1 MKRILWFLILV
12 LIVISCESES
22 EFFTISGEVTNANG
36 EKLYLIELQT
46 NTVVFLDSIILND
59 EGVFSFKGQTNIP
72 KFYALRI
79 TPNNYLT
86 LIVNPFEQIV
96 VKTDGENIADNP
108 IIEGSPESHKT
119 MVLRSKLDESV
130 KKLDSIG
137 LYYRSLIGTK
147 EINKVRDSLNL
158 LSREI
163 ISEHTE
169 FTKKFVKNNS
179 NSLASLMALYQQ
191 IAPRLYVLNPTDDL
205 EYFTLVDSSLMLK
218 HPESEAVKA
227 LHAQMEEIKRQMKAK
242 NELNN
247 IVDIGVAAPDIILRN
262 PKGDTITL
270 SSLRGKYVL
279 LDFWASWCRPCR
291 VENPHLVNNYKK
303 YNEKGFE
310 IFQVSL
316 DKKKESWISA
326 IESDQLTWIH
336 VSDLQ
341 YWNSAAAKLYQVQA
355 IPANFL
361 LDKNGKIIA
370 KNLRGDALE
379 AKLSEIFD

>member
-1 MKRILWFLILV
+1 MKKKLWFLILALV
-12 LIVISCESES
+12 VISCESEP
-22 EFFTISGEVTNANG
+22 EFFTISGEITNANG
-36 EKLYLIELQT
+36 EKLYLVELQT

-59 EGVFSFKGQTNIP
+59 EGVFSFKGQTDIP
-72 KFYALRI
+72 KFYALR
-79 TPNNYLT
+79 TSPDNYIT
-86 LIVNPFEQIV
+86 LIVSPFEQIV
-96 VKTDGENIADNP
+96 VKTDGENIANNP
-108 IIEGSPESHKT
+108 IIEGSPESHKI

-130 KKLDSIG
+130 KKLDSLG
-137 LYYRSLIGTK
+137 LYYRSLIGTR
-147 EINKVRDSLNL
+147 EINKVRDSLNV

-163 ISEHTE
+163 ISEHTN
-169 FTKKFVKNNS
+169 FTKEFVKNNS

-227 LHAQMEEIKRQMKAK
+227 LHTQMEEIKRQMKAE

-247 IVDIGVAAPDIILRN
+247 IVGIGITAPDIILRN
-262 PKGDTITL
+262 PKDDTIAL
-270 SSLRGKYVL
+270 SSLKGKYVL

-291 VENPHLVNNYKK
+291 VENSNLVNNYKK

-310 IFQVSL
+310 IYQVSL

-326 IESDQLTWIH
+326 IESDQLTWVH

-361 LDKNGKIIA
+361 LNKNGKIIA

>member
-1 MKRILWFLILV
+1 MKRILWFLILA
-12 LIVISCESES
+12 LIVISCESEP
-22 EFFTISGEVTNANG
+22 EFFTISGKVNNANG

-46 NTVVFLDSIILND
+46 NNIVILDSIILND
-59 EGVFSFKGQTNIP
+59 EGIFSFKGQIDIP

-96 VKTDGENIADNP
+96 IKTDGENIANNP
-108 IIEGSPESHKT
+108 VIEGSPESREI
-119 MVLRSKLDESV
+119 MILRSKLDKSV
-130 KKLDSIG
+130 KKLDSLG
-137 LYYRSLIGTK
+137 MYYRSLIGTV

-158 LSREI
+158 LSQEI
-163 ISEHTE
+163 IAEHTE
-169 FTKKFVKNNS
+169 FTKKFIRNNS

-191 IAPRLYVLNPTDDL
+191 IAPRLYVLNPKDDL
-205 EYFTLVDSSLMLK
+205 EYFTLVDSSLMLRC
-218 HPESEAVKA
+218 PESEAVKA
-227 LHAQMEEIKRQMKAK
+227 LHAQMEEIKRQMKAE
-242 NELNN
+242 NELDN
-247 IVDIGVAAPDIILRN
+247 IVGIGIMAPDIIL
-262 PKGDTITL
+262 PDPQGDTITL

-291 VENPHLVNNYKK
+291 IENPHLVKNYKK

-316 DKKKESWISA
+316 DKEQKSWTSA
-326 IESDQLTWIH
+326 IESDRLAWIH

-370 KNLRGDALE
+370 KNLRRDALE

>member
-1 MKRILWFLILV
+1 MKRILWFLVLA
-12 LIVISCESES
+12 LIVSSCESET
-22 EFFTISGEVTNANG
+22 EFFTISGEVNNANG
-36 EKLYLIELQT
+36 EKLYLIELQS
-46 NTVVFLDSIILND
+46 NNIIFLDSIILND
-59 EGVFSFKGQTNIP
+59 EGIFSFKGQTDIP

-86 LIVNPFEQIV
+86 LIVNPFEQII
-96 VKTDGENIADNP
+96 VKTNGENLAKNP
-108 IIEGSPESHKT
+108 VIEGSPESLKILE
-119 MVLRSKLDESV
+119 LRSRLNASIKR
-130 KKLDSIG
+130 LDSLGI
-137 LYYRSLIGTK
+137 YYQSLIGTN
-147 EINKVRDSLNL
+147 EIYKVRDSLKL
-158 LSREI
+158 LSQEI
-163 ISEHTE
+163 IEKHTE
-169 FTKKFVKNNS
+169 YTKSFIKENS

-191 IAPRLYVLNPTDDL
+191 IAPRLYVLNPNEDL
-205 EYFTLVDSSLMLK
+205 KYFTLVDSSLMLK
-218 HPESEAVKA
+218 YPDSEAVKA
-227 LHAQMEEIKRQMKAK
+227 LHAQMEEIKRQMKAE

-247 IVDIGVAAPDIILRN
+247 IVGIGVIAPDIILLD
-262 PKGDTITL
+262 PKGDTIAL

-291 VENPHLVNNYKK
+291 IENPHLVSNYKK

-310 IFQVSL
+310 IYQVSL

-326 IESDQLTWIH
+326 IESDKLTWIH

-341 YWNSAAAKLYQVQA
+341 YWNSFAAKLYQVQA

-370 KNLRGDALE
+370 KNLRGDVLE

>member
-1 MKRILWFLILV
+1 MKRILLFLILA
-12 LIVISCESES
+12 LIVISCESEP
-22 EFFTISGEVTNANG
+22 EFFTISGEVNNANG

-46 NTVVFLDSIILND
+46 NNIVILDSIILND
-59 EGVFSFKGQTNIP
+59 EGIFSFKGQTDIP

-86 LIVNPFEQIV
+86 LIVNPFEQILI
-96 VKTDGENIADNP
+96 KTDGENLANNP
-108 IIEGSPESHKT
+108 IIEGSPESWEI
-119 MVLRSKLDESV
+119 MLLRSKLDKSV
-130 KKLDSIG
+130 KKLDSLG
-137 LYYRSLIGTK
+137 MYYRSLIGTV

-158 LSREI
+158 LSQEI
-163 ISEHTE
+163 IAEHTE
-169 FTKKFVKNNS
+169 FTKKFIRNNS

-191 IAPRLYVLNPTDDL
+191 IAPRLYVLNPKDDL
-205 EYFTLVDSSLMLK
+205 EYFTLVDSSLMLRC
-218 HPESEAVKA
+218 PESEAVKA
-227 LHAQMEEIKRQMKAK
+227 LHIQMEEIKRQMKAE
-242 NELNN
+242 NELDN
-247 IVDIGVAAPDIILRN
+247 IVGIGIMAPDIIL
-262 PKGDTITL
+262 PDPQGDTITL

-291 VENPHLVNNYKK
+291 IENPHLVKNYKK

-316 DKKKESWISA
+316 DKEQKSWTSA
-326 IESDQLTWIH
+326 IESDRLAWIH

>member
-1 MKRILWFLILV
+1 MKRILWFLILA
-12 LIVISCESES
+12 LFVISCESET

-36 EKLYLIELQT
+36 EKLYLVELQT
-46 NTVVFLDSIILND
+46 NAVVFLDSIILNN
-59 EGVFSFKGQTNIP
+59 EGIFSFKGQTNIP
-72 KFYALRI
+72 KFYALRTI
-79 TPNNYLT
+79 PNNYLT
-86 LIVNPFEQIV
+86 LIINPFEQIV
-96 VKTDGENIADNP
+96 IKTDGENLANNP
-108 IIEGSPESHKT
+108 IIEGSPESHKI

-130 KKLDSIG
+130 KKLDSLG
-137 LYYRSLIGTK
+137 MYYRSLIGTK

-169 FTKKFVKNNS
+169 FTKNFVKNNS

-191 IAPRLYVLNPTDDL
+191 IAPRLYVLNPKDDL
-205 EYFTLVDSSLMLK
+205 EYFTLVDSSLMLRC
-218 HPESEAVKA
+218 PESEAVKA
-227 LHAQMEEIKRQMKAK
+227 LHTQMEEIKRQMKAE

-247 IVDIGVAAPDIILRN
+247 IVGIGITAPDIILRD
-262 PKGDTITL
+262 PKGDTIAL

-291 VENPHLVNNYKK
+291 IENSNLVHNYKK

-316 DKKKESWISA
+316 DKEQESWTNA
-326 IESDQLTWIH
+326 IKSDRLTWIH

>member
-1 MKRILWFLILV
+1 MKRILWFLILALV
-12 LIVISCESES
+12 VISCESEP
-22 EFFTISGEVTNANG
+22 EFFTISGEITNANG
-36 EKLYLIELQT
+36 EKLYLVELQT

-72 KFYALRI
+72 KFYALR
-79 TPNNYLT
+79 TSPDNYIT
-86 LIVNPFEQIV
+86 LIVSPFEQIV
-96 VKTDGENIADNP
+96 VIADGENIANNP
-108 IIEGSPESHKT
+108 IIEGSPESHKI

-130 KKLDSIG
+130 KKLDSLG
-137 LYYRSLIGTK
+137 LYYRSLIGTR
-147 EINKVRDSLNL
+147 EINKVRDSLNV

-169 FTKKFVKNNS
+169 FTKNFVKNNS

-218 HPESEAVKA
+218 HPESEAVQA
-227 LHAQMEEIKRQMKAK
+227 LHTQMEEIKRQMKAE

-247 IVDIGVAAPDIILRN
+247 IVGIGVTAPDIIL
-262 PKGDTITL
+262 PDQKGDTIAL
-270 SSLRGKYVL
+270 SSLKGKYVL

-291 VENPHLVNNYKK
+291 VENPHLVKNYKK

-326 IESDQLTWIH
+326 IENDQLTWVH

>member
-1 MKRILWFLILV
+1 MKRILWFLILALV
-12 LIVISCESES
+12 VISCESET
-22 EFFTISGEVTNANG
+22 EFFTISGEITNANG
-36 EKLYLIELQT
+36 EKLYLVELQT
-46 NTVVFLDSIILND
+46 NAVVLLDSIILND
-59 EGVFSFKGQTNIP
+59 EGVFSFKGQTDIP

-86 LIVNPFEQIV
+86 LIVSPFEQIV
-96 VKTDGENIADNP
+96 VKTDGENIANNP
-108 IIEGSPESHKT
+108 IIEGSPESHKI
-119 MVLRSKLDESV
+119 MVLRSKLDKSV
-130 KKLDSIG
+130 KKLDSLG
-137 LYYRSLIGTK
+137 LYYSSLIGTK

-169 FTKKFVKNNS
+169 FTKNFVKNNS

-227 LHAQMEEIKRQMKAK
+227 LHAQMEEIKRQMKAE

-247 IVDIGVAAPDIILRN
+247 IVGIGVTAPDIILRN
-262 PKGDTITL
+262 PKGDTIAL
-270 SSLRGKYVL
+270 SSLRGEYVL

>member
-1 MKRILWFLILV
+1 MKKKLWFLILALV
-12 LIVISCESES
+12 VISCESEP
-22 EFFTISGEVTNANG
+22 EFFTISGEITNANG
-36 EKLYLIELQT
+36 EKLYLVELQT

-59 EGVFSFKGQTNIP
+59 EGVFSFKGQTDIP
-72 KFYALRI
+72 KFYALR
-79 TPNNYLT
+79 TSPDNYIT
-86 LIVNPFEQIV
+86 LIVSPFEQIV
-96 VKTDGENIADNP
+96 VKTDGENIANNP
-108 IIEGSPESHKT
+108 IIEGSPESHKI

-130 KKLDSIG
+130 KKLDSLG
-137 LYYRSLIGTK
+137 LYYRSLIGTR
-147 EINKVRDSLNL
+147 EINKVRDSLNV

-163 ISEHTE
+163 ISEHTN
-169 FTKKFVKNNS
+169 FTKEFVKNNS

-227 LHAQMEEIKRQMKAK
+227 LHTQMEEIKRQMKAE

-247 IVDIGVAAPDIILRN
+247 IVGIGITAPDIILRN
-262 PKGDTITL
+262 PKGDTIAL
-270 SSLRGKYVL
+270 SSLKGKYVL

-291 VENPHLVNNYKK
+291 VENSNLVNNYKK

-310 IFQVSL
+310 IYQFSL

-326 IESDQLTWIH
+326 IESDQLTWVH

-361 LDKNGKIIA
+361 LNKNGKIIA

>member
-1 MKRILWFLILV
+1 M
-12 LIVISCESES
+12 
-22 EFFTISGEVTNANG
+22 
-36 EKLYLIELQT
+36 
-46 NTVVFLDSIILND
+46 
-59 EGVFSFKGQTNIP
+59 
-72 KFYALRI
+72 
-79 TPNNYLT
+79 
-86 LIVNPFEQIV
+86 
-96 VKTDGENIADNP
+96 
-108 IIEGSPESHKT
+108 
-119 MVLRSKLDESV
+119 
-130 KKLDSIG
+130 
-137 LYYRSLIGTK
+137 YYRSLIGTK
-147 EINKVRDSLNL
+147 EINKVRDSLKL

-169 FTKKFVKNNS
+169 FTKEFVKNNL

-191 IAPRLYVLNPTDDL
+191 IAPGRSVLNHNDDL
-205 EYFTLVDSSLMLK
+205 EYFELVDSSLMLK

-227 LHAQMEEIKRQMKAK
+227 LHAEMEEKKRQMKAE
-242 NELNN
+242 NEFNN
-247 IVDIGVAAPDIILRN
+247 IVGIGVTAPDIILRN
-262 PKGDTITL
+262 PKGDTIAL
-270 SSLRGKYVL
+270 SSLKGKYVL
-279 LDFWASWCRPCR
+279 LDFWASWRRPCR
-291 VENPHLVNNYKK
+291 IENLNLVNNYKK